1 MDDKSKLQPYG
12 DITIVTGK
20 YMKDGKE
27 RNRYQ
32 KIGKLFATP
41 HFSRI
46 SIKLDA
52 APIGGDGWLNVFP
65 IENSEHLKPTDD
77 WVKPEVREKFTK
89 KDEVVDVDDQ
99 PINLYD
105 IPF

>member
-1 MDDKSKLQPYG
+1 MDDKPKLQPYG
-12 DITIVTGK
+12 DITAVTGK

-32 KIGKLFATP
+32 KIGTLFATP

-65 IENSEHLKPTDD
+65 IEKNESEPKPD
-77 WVKPEVREKFTK
+77 VIQEVG
-89 KDEVVDVDDQ
+89 DE
-99 PINLYD
+99 PISLDD